1 MQPDPRDEPGRE
13 AWRMFRIMSEFTM
26 GFDVLAQLRP
36 AVTVFGSARVAED
49 DPSYQLAREVGRQLG
64 EAGFS
69 IVTGGGSGVMEAA
82 NRGAIDA
89 GARSAGLNI
98 RLPEEQDANP
108 YQTLSLNFRY
118 FFVRKVMLV
127 KYATAFVLFPGGF
140 GTLDEFFETITL
152 MQTGKIR
159 RFPMLLVGA
168 NYWPG
173 LLEWIDTVLGERG
186 LIGPDDQALFEVV
199 DTPEDVVRIVRET
212 HQTHGTPVDNVSLA

>member
-1 MQPDPRDEPGRE
+1 
-13 AWRMFRIMSEFTM
+13 
-26 GFDVLAQLRP
+26 
-36 AVTVFGSARVAED
+36 
-49 DPSYQLAREVGRQLG
+49 
-64 EAGFS
+64 
-69 IVTGGGSGVMEAA
+69 
-82 NRGAIDA
+82 
-89 GARSAGLNI
+89 
-98 RLPEEQDANP
+98 
-108 YQTLSLNFRY
+108 
-118 FFVRKVMLV
+118 MLV